1 MSFRIKNFPENTIIF
16 YLPNKCNGILLVMNR
31 LFLLRKYGDHKRKGF
46 VGYKN
51 HVPVYILLLR
61 YFIYR
66 LSASNLQTKNPC
78 IQWKQIH
85 VARQIK
91 EMGGRVFR
99 WLYVM
104 ECVVGS
110 FVHKCLFYFTGRTR
124 QKNNNIL
131 VCVNWYI
138 GSLRSNIYLYLNP
151 FAMEFPF
158 IVFVNFLFKNIILFP
173 VTSIW

>member
-1 MSFRIKNFPENTIIF
+1 
-16 YLPNKCNGILLVMNR
+16 
-31 LFLLRKYGDHKRKGF
+31 
-46 VGYKN
+46 
-51 HVPVYILLLR
+51 
-61 YFIYR
+61 
-66 LSASNLQTKNPC
+66 
-78 IQWKQIH
+78 
-85 VARQIK
+85 
-91 EMGGRVFR
+91 MGGRVFR

-151 FAMEFPF
+151 FVMEFPF
-158 IVFVNFLFKNIILFP
+158 IVFVNVLFEKCNNISSYFHMILLIERHCMLWKYKWNVGKTNPSKRSFRAYDKY
-173 VTSIW
+173 SIVAPITYRHEEHL